1 MALPEPR
8 ARARGRVRAL
18 SIVWLDY
25 FTLAALPLAL
35 ARPRLSWIWFVPLV
49 TWGAEGAG
57 IGIGDVRTDLRVL
70 VVFCVV
76 LAVAFRGEPRDAG
89 EVRPAT

>member
-1 MALPEPR
+1 M
-8 ARARGRVRAL
+8 
-18 SIVWLDY
+18 
-25 FTLAALPLAL
+25 
-35 ARPRLSWIWFVPLV
+35 PLV